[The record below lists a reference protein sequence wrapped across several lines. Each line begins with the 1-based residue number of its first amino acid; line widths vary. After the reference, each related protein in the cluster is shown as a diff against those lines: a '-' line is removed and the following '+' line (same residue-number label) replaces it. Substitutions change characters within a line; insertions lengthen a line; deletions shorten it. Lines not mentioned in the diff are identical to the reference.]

1 MDDIQTPSLTTEIQV
16 GRQAIHDRRLNVH
29 GYELLYRD
37 PQESLSASNGDQ
49 ASSRVLLNAFME
61 IGLPRIVGNH
71 LAFINLTEA
80 FFTEMPDI
88 PFEQEKVVLEVLEN
102 IRITDAVIQG
112 VKKLHERGVHIALD
126 DYCFEDKWHPLLPYC
141 DIVKVEIPAVD
152 MEQLPKQLVPL
163 RNRGITLLAEKLET
177 ADEYHALHDMGFDLF
192 QGFYFSRP
200 SIISGRRLSENHFL
214 VIRLLSVL
222 TDPES
227 RIQDIEELI
236 ANDPALSMKVL
247 RYINS
252 AACSLP
258 RTINSVQEAIILMGH
273 ERIRSLAILIALSR
287 IKNKPASLFHTA
299 SVRANMCSG
308 IARQTAPELRDSAFT
323 VGLLSVLDVLMD
335 QHMEVVLAELALS
348 PEIDAA
354 LLEHRGELGEIL
366 KLTLQ
371 HENHEFLDERILPLR
386 DLQEIWLD
394 SSEKAFALAAA

>member
-1 MDDIQTPSLTTEIQV
+1 MDDIQIPPLTTKIQV
-16 GRQAIHDRRLNVH
+16 GRQAIHDRRLNVY

-37 PQESLSASNGDQ
+37 PKEKLSVSNGDL

-61 IGLPRIVGNH
+61 IGLPRIVGHH

-88 PFEQEKVVLEVLEN
+88 PFEQEKVVLEVLES
-102 IRITDAVIQG
+102 ITITDAVIQG
-112 VKKLHERGVHIALD
+112 IRKLHERGVRIALD
-126 DYCFEDKWHPLLPYC
+126 DYCFEDRWHPLLPYC

-152 MEQLPKQLVPL
+152 LEQLPALLIPL
-163 RNRGITLLAEKLET
+163 RERGITLLAEKLET
-177 ADEYHALHDMGFDLF
+177 ADEYHALHDMGFHLF
-192 QGFYFSRP
+192 QGYYFSRP

-214 VIRLLSVL
+214 VIRLLSAL

-236 ANDPALSMKVL
+236 ANDPALSLKVL

-258 RTINSVQEAIILMGH
+258 RTINSIQEAIILMGQ

-287 IKNKPASLFHTA
+287 IENKPASLFHTA

-308 IARQTAPELRDSAFT
+308 IAHRIAPELRDSAFT

-335 QHMEVVLAELALS
+335 QHMDTILAELALS
-348 PEIDAA
+348 PEINAA
-354 LLEHRGELGEIL
+354 LLEQRGILGRIL
-366 KLTLQ
+366 ALTLQ
-371 HENHEFLDERILPLR
+371 HESHDTLDEQLLPF
-386 DLQEIWLD
+386 QEVQAIWLD
-394 SSEKAFALAAA
+394 SSEKAFALSSI